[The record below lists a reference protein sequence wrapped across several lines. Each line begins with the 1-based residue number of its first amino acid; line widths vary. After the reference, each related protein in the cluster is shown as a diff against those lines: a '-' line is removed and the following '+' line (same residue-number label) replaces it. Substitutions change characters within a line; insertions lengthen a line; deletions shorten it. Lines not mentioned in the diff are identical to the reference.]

1 MQGDDGDDTRHE
13 LSPAAQSGDPHSL
26 PLEAQATL
34 FMGGAQGNNWQAS
47 NPLYHAFLAQSNFSV
62 RTTTS
67 TTSCGNPGNLSLSG
81 RLVSIRHGHFFTGQR
96 QPKRLQ
102 FRCPTTPPSNV
113 SLLYDKFKYKIQFRL
128 QVTLPANPIRNHP
141 NMCSPSWLLPWRLG
155 EEHKFFLRGMSLLC
169 VVRKTFVPPP
179 TSTAKAS

>member
-1 MQGDDGDDTRHE
+1 MALPYPVGTTFPMQGDDGDDTRHE

-34 FMGGAQGNNWQAS
+34 FMGGAQGNNWQAP

-81 RLVSIRHGHFFTGQR
+81 RLVSIRHDHFFTGQR

-113 SLLYDKFKYKIQFRL
+113 SLLYDKIKYKIQFRL

-141 NMCSPSWLLPWRLG
+141 KS
-155 EEHKFFLRGMSLLC
+155 LRT
-169 VVRKTFVPPP
+169 V
-179 TSTAKAS
+179 